1 MLYKCE
7 PQTQILTAGH
17 WSRQFVTFAVT
28 AGAMPKNFDLKVSNI
43 KARCHAIFSYNQE
56 IKTTTKKRHQV
67 SSSTSDRTCIVKTE
81 EDGVNLKNV
90 GSIFGLVSGDN
101 PA

>member
-1 MLYKCE
+1 MLYNCE

-28 AGAMPKNFDLKVSNI
+28 AGAMPKNFHLKVSNI

-56 IKTTTKKRHQV
+56 IRKKKKDIKYRLQPQIGRV
-67 SSSTSDRTCIVKTE
+67 
-81 EDGVNLKNV
+81 
-90 GSIFGLVSGDN
+90 
-101 PA
+101 

>member
-1 MLYKCE
+1 MLYRCE

-56 IKTTTKKRHQV
+56 IQKKKKRHQV
-67 SSSTSDRTCIVKTE
+67 SSSTSDRTCMVKTE

-90 GSIFGLVSGDN
+90 GSAFGLVSGDN

>member
-1 MLYKCE
+1 M
-7 PQTQILTAGH
+7 
-17 WSRQFVTFAVT
+17 QFLA
-28 AGAMPKNFDLKVSNI
+28 
-43 KARCHAIFSYNQE
+43 
-56 IKTTTKKRHQV
+56 TTKRSKQQQQKRHQV

-90 GSIFGLVSGDN
+90 GSTFGLVSGDN

>member
-17 WSRQFVTFAVT
+17 WSRQFVKFAVT
-28 AGAMPKNFDLKVSNI
+28 AGAMPNNFDLKVSNK

-56 IKTTTKKRHQV
+56 IKKKDIKYRFQPQRLSRSIMSSV
-67 SSSTSDRTCIVKTE
+67 GSGSSTVEFLIA
-81 EDGVNLKNV
+81 
-90 GSIFGLVSGDN
+90 F
-101 PA
+101 

>member
-1 MLYKCE
+1 
-7 PQTQILTAGH
+7 
-17 WSRQFVTFAVT
+17 
-28 AGAMPKNFDLKVSNI
+28 MPKNFDLKVSNI

-56 IKTTTKKRHQV
+56 IKKKRHQV
-67 SSSTSDRTCIVKTE
+67 SSSTSDRTRIVKTE

-90 GSIFGLVSGDN
+90 GSSFGLVSGDN

>member
-17 WSRQFVTFAVT
+17 WSRQFVTFALT
-28 AGAMPKNFDLKVSNI
+28 AWAMPKNFDLKVSNI

-56 IKTTTKKRHQV
+56 IKKKKRHQV
-67 SSSTSDRTCIVKTE
+67 SSSTSDRTCIVKTV

-90 GSIFGLVSGDN
+90 GSAFALVSGDN

>member
-28 AGAMPKNFDLKVSNI
+28 AWAMPKNFDLKVSNI
-43 KARCHAIFSYNQE
+43 EARCHAIFSYNQE
-56 IKTTTKKRHQV
+56 IKKKKEIKYRLHA
-67 SSSTSDRTCIVKTE
+67 TSDRTCIINTE
-81 EDGVNLKNV
+81 EDGVNLKT
-90 GSIFGLVSGDN
+90 